1 MGLVTMK
8 NKLVVGAI
16 FVVVAMVG
24 VRGVS
29 AATNI
34 YMQVPGILGESV
46 TGGYIDWIELR
57 TLSQTLQTT
66 TKKDGL
72 CRVVVVKQIDRSSP
86 SLWGSAV
93 TGQHFPSISIEVLLS
108 GGEGSPYYQVALKN
122 AQIENLATL
131 IEGEERGK
139 ESVTLKSESI
149 EIGYTPINPN
159 GTSDATVT
167 KTISCI

>member
-1 MGLVTMK
+1 MGLVATK

-16 FVVVAMVG
+16 FVVLAMVG

-93 TGQHFPSISIEVLLS
+93 TGQHFPSISIEVLS
-108 GGEGSPYYQVALKN
+108 GGGGSPYYQMALKN

-149 EIGYTPINPN
+149 EIGYTSINPD